1 MEDKQFLKSLGE
13 EIAKIRKK
21 QGLTQLDL
29 SSLADMEKPTIT
41 RLERG
46 RTNPTSLTLLKIST
60 ALGVPVSK
68 LFAFQ
73 NKTIPK
79 AKYGI

>member
-29 SSLADMEKPTIT
+29 ASLADMEKPTIT

-46 RTNPTSLTLLKIST
+46 RTNPTTLTLLKIST

-68 LFAFQ
+68 LFVFQ
-73 NKTIPK
+73 NKTIPQ
-79 AKYGI
+79 AK

>member
-1 MEDKQFLKSLGE
+1 MEDKEFLKALGE

-29 SSLADMEKPTIT
+29 ASHTNMDKSAIT

-46 RTNPTSLTLLKIST
+46 RTNPTSISLLKISD

-68 LFAFQ
+68 FFAFQ
-73 NKTIPK
+73 NKSK
-79 AKYGI
+79 K